1 MPPRPAGTK
10 DRLIT
15 EALRLFADKGFRGT
29 TVVDIESAA
38 GLSPGSGA
46 LYAHFPSKEALLE
59 AAVDQAIDLADAGYS
74 AFDALPLG
82 DLRAELTL
90 LARASLTLMESWRD
104 LLRVLLKE
112 SGAFPGLLAEARAR
126 ILEPAYK
133 WFSDYLTDQAAAGDV
148 VVDDPDAFATIWLG
162 SLQSYWIQT
171 SLLGATPAGV
181 DRDRFVDGWVET
193 LLIALTA
200 SHTR

>member
-1 MPPRPAGTK
+1 MPSPPAGTK
-10 DRLIT
+10 DRLIA

-29 TVVDIESAA
+29 TVVDIEAAA

-59 AAVDQAIDLADAGYS
+59 AAVDQAIELADAGYS

-90 LARASLTLMESWRD
+90 LARGSLTLMESWRD

-112 SGAFPGLLAEARAR
+112 AEAFPGLLAEARAR
-126 ILEPAYK
+126 ILDPAYK
-133 WFSDYLTDQAAAGDV
+133 WFTDYLTGQTAAGNV
-148 VVDDPDAFATIWLG
+148 VADDPEAFAAIWLG

-171 SLLGATPAGV
+171 SLLGVKPAGV
-181 DRDRFVDGWVET
+181 DTDRFVAAWIDSLLGT
-193 LLIALTA
+193 LAPTD
-200 SHTR
+200 R